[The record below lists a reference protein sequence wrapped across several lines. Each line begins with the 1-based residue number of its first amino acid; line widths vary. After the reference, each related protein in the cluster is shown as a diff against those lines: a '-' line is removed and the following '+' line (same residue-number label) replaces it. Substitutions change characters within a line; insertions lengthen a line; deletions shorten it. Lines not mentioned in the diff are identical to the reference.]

1 MFGTDPSGNEQV
13 FIVIAAY
20 NESRSIRGVVNRLR
34 QTYANVVVVDDGS
47 TDGTAD
53 CLTGS
58 GAYVLRHIVN
68 RGQGAALQTGI
79 AFSLAEKA
87 EIILTFDADGQHDAG
102 DIDTLIAPVAAGEYD
117 VVLGSRFLGRAVD
130 IPMRRLLVL
139 KAGILFTRVVSRM
152 RVSDT
157 HNGLRAFSRR
167 AAESIH
173 ITIDRMGHASEIL
186 DQVREHGLRYCEVP
200 VTVTYSQY
208 SLERGQSSWNALV
221 IGSQMLLKKVLR

>member
-1 MFGTDPSGNEQV
+1 
-13 FIVIAAY
+13 
-20 NESRSIRGVVNRLR
+20 
-34 QTYANVVVVDDGS
+34 
-47 TDGTAD
+47 
-53 CLTGS
+53 
-58 GAYVLRHIVN
+58 
-68 RGQGAALQTGI
+68 
-79 AFSLAEKA
+79 
-87 EIILTFDADGQHDAG
+87 
-102 DIDTLIAPVAAGEYD
+102 
-117 VVLGSRFLGRAVD
+117 VD

-139 KAGILFTRVVSRM
+139 KAGILFTRVVSRL
-152 RVSDT
+152 RLSDT

-221 IGSQMLLKKVLR
+221 IGSQILLKKVLR